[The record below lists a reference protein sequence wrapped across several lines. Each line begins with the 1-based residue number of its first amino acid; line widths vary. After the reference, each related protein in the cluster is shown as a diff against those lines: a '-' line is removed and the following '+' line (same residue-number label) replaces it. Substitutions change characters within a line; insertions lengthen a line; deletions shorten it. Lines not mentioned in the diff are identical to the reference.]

1 MRKCIVSFIGIL
13 IVLASLQPIWAA
25 TVSVSVEEAALR
37 TGPGETY
44 ETKTT
49 LIQYTPL
56 LVIEKEGKWYK
67 VRDCFGTQG
76 WVAETDMST
85 TPTVMVR
92 KARVVLRSGPSTR
105 SAAIKTLYNGSILKV
120 LKSTKSWLQVEIV
133 DPPEGTT
140 GWVNKRLV
148 WGY

>member
-1 MRKCIVSFIGIL
+1 MKKIFISVFLLALLMQVS
-13 IVLASLQPIWAA
+13 WAA
-25 TVSVSVEEAALR
+25 PVSVSVEEATLR

-44 ETKTT
+44 DTKTT

-56 LVIEKEGKWYK
+56 LVIQKEGNWYK

-76 WVAETDMST
+76 WVADTDIST

-92 KARVVLRSGPSTR
+92 KARVVLRSSPSTR
-105 SAAIKTLYNGSILKV
+105 SAAIQTLYNGSILKV

-133 DPPEGTT
+133 DPPEGTQ